1 MLYFVV
7 LSNYMKPVLEI
18 VSPELLKNI
27 HKLGNKK
34 SFFESEVVFAEGEKC
49 DYLPI
54 VLSGKV
60 KMVRYPE
67 LGKEFIIGF
76 FGKGEI
82 FAIPPAMDGKSFPA
96 TCVAVEDSSLLFM
109 PRQRF
114 LKLMEESSEFSSL
127 IIGKMCGLMRET
139 AETINNL
146 ANSSPEHRIGN
157 VLLKLAKNKPAKITL
172 RRQDIADM
180 AGLTTE
186 TTIRT
191 VKRLEEKELLTI
203 IRGKIILE
211 HPERL
216 HDFLGLLS

>member
-1 MLYFVV
+1 
-7 LSNYMKPVLEI
+7 MKPVLEI
-18 VSPELLKNI
+18 ISSELLENI

-34 SFFESEVVFAEGEKC
+34 SFFESEVIFAEDESC

-76 FGKGEI
+76 FGAGEI
-82 FAIPPAMDGKSFPA
+82 FAIPPAMDGKPFPA
-96 TCVAVEDSSLLFM
+96 TCVAVEDSKLLLM
-109 PRQRF
+109 PRRSF
-114 LKLMEESSEFSSL
+114 LKLMQDSGEFSS
-127 IIGKMCGLMRET
+127 IVVGKMCGLMRET

-157 VLLKLAKNKPAKITL
+157 VLLRLAKNKPAKITL

-191 VKRLEEKELLTI
+191 VKRLEEKRLLKI
-203 IRGKIILE
+203 EKGKIIIE
-211 HPERL
+211 QPEILRDYL
-216 HDFLGLLS
+216 D

>member
-1 MLYFVV
+1 
-7 LSNYMKPVLEI
+7 MKPVLEI
-18 VSPELLKNI
+18 ISPELLENI

-34 SFFESEVVFAEGEKC
+34 SFFESEVVFAEGESC

-76 FGKGEI
+76 FGDGEM
-82 FAIPPAMDGKSFPA
+82 FAIPPAMDGKPFPA
-96 TCVAVEDSSLLFM
+96 TCVAVKNSKLLLI
-109 PRQRF
+109 PRRDF
-114 LKLMEESSEFSSL
+114 LKLMQDSSEFSA
-127 IIGKMCGLMRET
+127 IVVGKMCGLMRET

-157 VLLKLAKNKPAKITL
+157 VLLRLAKNKPAKITL
-172 RRQDIADM
+172 RRQDIAEM

-186 TTIRT
+186 TTIRA
-191 VKRLEEKELLTI
+191 VKKLEEKELLKI
-203 IRGKIILE
+203 VRGKIIVE
-211 HPERL
+211 EPDRL
-216 HDFLGLLS
+216 QNFLD